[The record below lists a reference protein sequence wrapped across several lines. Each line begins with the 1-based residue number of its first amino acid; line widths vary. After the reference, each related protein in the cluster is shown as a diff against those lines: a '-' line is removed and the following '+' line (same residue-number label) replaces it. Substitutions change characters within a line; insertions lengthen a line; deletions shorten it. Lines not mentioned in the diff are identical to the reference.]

1 MNVKAVLTGEGA
13 DELFMGYP
21 KLLTKRYDKFIRAP
35 FNILDK
41 IYSLIPSLK
50 SYISGGGSAGIEV
63 LFEKASQN
71 FTRDLIRLKGL
82 KKLEFLKEPERM
94 DHYLTIQMLNE
105 GLISLLW
112 R

>member
-1 MNVKAVLTGEGA
+1 MHIFKCIDAANAMNVKAVLTGEGA

-50 SYISGGGSAGIEV
+50 SYISGGGSWYRSIV
-63 LFEKASQN
+63 
-71 FTRDLIRLKGL
+71 
-82 KKLEFLKEPERM
+82 
-94 DHYLTIQMLNE
+94 
-105 GLISLLW
+105 
-112 R
+112 